1 MTDNVSRL
9 RGVEGY
15 NRGQGV
21 NSISTRLNRITGAG
35 SRSGGVSRGR
45 IYDIAKSSGVSLGAN
60 SRLVSNASIA
70 SSGRAIRTANAR
82 RANVKRGRL
91 SYQNIFD
98 KNKDGTVSDR
108 ESMNY
113 LIKLRKNNSERGL
126 AELMQFN
133 QTTQRINENLNNI
146 DSDNDGVISDR
157 EAMTKMMADRVGSSS
172 ENDLDIVE
180 MILSNNSRKEEL
192 ASLLARVDT
201 NPDGQISREEVLAVL
216 TEMRSN
222 NLDPALIESLT
233 QVLELNP
240 DLEAIVTEFEN
251 SIGSNYVAE
260 QHAEVQVLLT
270 RRMQELQL
278 LNGIPDLMPSALGL
292 LEELAEIYGDEY
304 LSEDETSPDFYKF
317 AGLTGQI
324 EEALLA
330 QGRSIEDLING
341 QVSQADM
348 ELIFGQV
355 IQYSPDQSD
364 DIEASFAEQH
374 QNVVNYLNQARADLS
389 NPLVDVALT
398 RSAMFE
404 NIADIYGDLG
414 FPDEGYTGFTGA
426 MHYDFHSVGE
436 ADTLVELDL
445 LMQLTYMLIAL
456 PGVTEP
462 AEFLTVEEKLNL
474 FADINFNGQVE
485 MADALRLASMID
497 NESNYNPAL
506 IISYAPG
513 SSGETTISPERA
525 NFNNGVYDFNG
536 DGTTGPKDLR
546 LLTKYI
552 NGARGDALYEETA
565 DTIQSYIENILSPEN
580 SISLPI
586 ETRRGNY
593 AGPFGSAT
601 IPGSTNNGG
610 INQSDIAYLT
620 NLVQGN
626 PELNRDPNIIN
637 LAQNPIDTAYEKGL
651 LDVNNDGITDM
662 DDVAILQRYVDGAR
676 GEDLIDSDSPESLIE
691 QNLNYMNFKQEFYD
705 GQIVGL
711 NNVLE
716 QWQAVNDDTG
726 FARAQIAMI
735 SAQIKTTESL
745 QEFVIARSGFW
756 TSESDRTYPTE
767 AYGNREFVYG
777 AMRDLE
783 NRYQAALSGESNEDH
798 LAIQVELFKQEV
810 ILHNLEQGISIE
822 GLNDDVGD
830 IYNDGE
836 LTNQGKAIQ
845 SYEFS
850 KFKVNFFNSN
860 IEGLENTLEQWQ
872 SVNDDTGFAAT
883 QIAAINEQLDKV
895 NQVRDYWDTRDE
907 FWHDQ
912 AFLTYDPNQTEV
924 VKNLYLGIA
933 DLERRADNSILNGS
947 DEEIDAIQQGIIQ
960 LTGVLDAMHGFSFEA
975 LTSDEDNQL
984 RVLLHNRIIES
995 ILGGTDVGN
1004 IFGDQDLDAVLGQ
1017 IAQIYGD
1024 NRTIDSKY
1032 GYVPDPVTGAATTEV
1047 MQLNTATGQPESVNS
1062 DPSLIAVQDPALG
1075 AYQFFNADGE
1085 VDVDEYTRYQQ
1096 DYAKAYGGALLD
1108 PTDPASAITPP
1119 AGRADSEGI
1128 NAAELLATYT
1138 GLTRAIHNE
1147 VLDFQQVDSSG
1158 TPLPLEIDA
1167 LYQILYSLEN
1177 N

>member
-15 NRGQGV
+15 NRSQGV

-45 IYDIAKSSGVSLGAN
+45 IYDIAKSSGVALGAN
-60 SRLVSNASIA
+60 SRLVSTESIA
-70 SSGRAIRTANAR
+70 SSGREIRTANAR
-82 RANVKRGRL
+82 RANVNRGRL
-91 SYQNIFD
+91 TYKNAFD
-98 KNKDGTVSDR
+98 TNKDGTVSDR

-146 DSDNDGVISDR
+146 DSDNNGVISDR
-157 EAMTKMMADRVGSSS
+157 EAMTRMMADRAGSSS
-172 ENDLDIVE
+172 ENDSDIVA
-180 MILSNNSRKEEL
+180 MILSNNSRKDEL
-192 ASLLARVDT
+192 EVLVARVDT
-201 NPDGQISREEVLAVL
+201 EADGQISREEVLAVL
-216 TEMRSN
+216 TEMRNN

-240 DLEAIVTEFEN
+240 DLDAIVTEFEN

-260 QHAEVQVLLT
+260 QHAEAQVLLT
-270 RRMQELQL
+270 RRGQELQL
-278 LNGIPDLMPSALGL
+278 LNGTPDLMPSPLGL

-304 LSEDETSPDFYKF
+304 LSQDESSPDFYKF
-317 AGLTGQI
+317 GGLTGLI
-324 EEALLA
+324 EDALIA
-330 QGRSIEDLING
+330 QGRTIEDLING

-348 ELIFGQV
+348 DLIFGQV
-355 IQYSPDQSD
+355 TQYSPDQSAE
-364 DIEASFAEQH
+364 IEASFAEQH
-374 QNVVNYLNQARADLS
+374 QSVVNYLNQARADLS
-389 NPLVDVALT
+389 NPLVDVAINMP
-398 RSAMFE
+398 SVFE
-404 NIADIYGDLG
+404 DIAGLYGDLG
-414 FPDEGYTGFTGA
+414 FFDEGFTGFTGA
-426 MHYDFHSVGE
+426 LQNGLSAFNSMDADSVVSVDF
-436 ADTLVELDL
+436 
-445 LMQLTYMLIAL
+445 LTQMSDMLTAL

-462 AEFLTVEEKLNL
+462 AEPLTVEERLAQ
-474 FADINFNGQVE
+474 FADINGDGDVD
-485 MADALRLASMID
+485 MSDALRLASMIH
-497 NESNYNPAL
+497 SPPANRAD
-506 IISYAPG
+506 APVRPAG
-513 SSGETTISPERA
+513 FTTGHYIAYTPEGD
-525 NFNNGVYDFNG
+525 NFNLGFYDFDG
-536 DGTTGPKDLR
+536 DGQTGVEDLR
-546 LLTKYI
+546 IMMKFI
-552 NGARGDALYEETA
+552 DGARGDDLYLETG
-565 DTIQSYIENILSPEN
+565 DTVQSYIENILIPDSPI
-580 SISLPI
+580 SI
-586 ETRRGNY
+586 T
-593 AGPFGSAT
+593 PFGFIYQGVLGRVVDDGDVPVIT
-601 IPGSTNNGG
+601 
-610 INQSDIAYLT
+610 QDDITHLT
-620 NLVQGN
+620 NIVQGN
-626 PELNRDPNIIN
+626 PELNYPDG
-637 LAQNPIDTAYEKGL
+637 AVPIHGDHLEIAVNKGL

-676 GEDLIDSDSPESLIE
+676 GEGLLASKAITTIINESLE
-691 QNLNYMNFKQEFYD
+691 YLDSRQDFYTS
-705 GQIVGL
+705 QIDGL
-711 NNVLE
+711 NNLLAR
-716 QWQAVNDDTG
+716 WQGVNDDTG
-726 FARAQIAMI
+726 FARAQIA
-735 SAQIKTTESL
+735 QINSHINAMQNLSGFVARRSEFWNTESGKSYPAGT
-745 QEFVIARSGFW
+745 EESRSHV
-756 TSESDRTYPTE
+756 YE
-767 AYGNREFVYG
+767 AAN
-777 AMRDLE
+777 DLE
-783 NRYQAALSGESNEDH
+783 RRYEAAVKGESNENVIA
-798 LAIQVELFKQEV
+798 LGVELFKTEV
-810 ILHNLEQGISIE
+810 MLHNLKKGISLE
-822 GLNDDVGD
+822 GLNSTDVDD
-830 IYNDGE
+830 IYNDGG

-1004 IFGDQDLDAVLGQ
+1004 IFGDQDLDDVLGQ

-1128 NAAELLATYT
+1128 NAAELLPTYT